1 MGSRS
6 NGHIQC
12 TNLHE
17 NITTVNVQ
25 RIDKPLRVASEK
37 IDRNSFMLTTEAQA
51 HERNYEKLA
60 LFGREDTK
68 LRGGSVR
75 IGGVGLVRGGGGGV
89 AEKKKKKRFLVSIIS
104 VW

>member
-1 MGSRS
+1 MGSGS
-6 NGHIQC
+6 DGHTQC

-25 RIDKPLRVASEK
+25 RTDKPLRVASEK
-37 IDRNSFMLTTEAQA
+37 IDRNSFMLTIEAQA

-68 LRGGSVR
+68 LRGGNVR
-75 IGGVGLVRGGGGGV
+75 MGGGV
-89 AEKKKKKRFLVSIIS
+89 RRRKKKKKRFLVSIVS

>member
-1 MGSRS
+1 
-6 NGHIQC
+6 
-12 TNLHE
+12 
-17 NITTVNVQ
+17 
-25 RIDKPLRVASEK
+25 
-37 IDRNSFMLTTEAQA
+37 MLTTEAQA

-75 IGGVGLVRGGGGGV
+75 IGGVGLVRGGGGV